1 MTPQHDI
8 HKFTMQIIVHFA
20 ILQFWIY
27 MLQPISKQRRI
38 FIISLKPPQILQ
50 YKSNNNFTV
59 NHVNNH
65 FMKHLHN
72 VTSSC
77 ALTNC
82 PSLNVV
88 DIGNTNIELVYQS
101 NIWNRLIISVGI
113 CYAIKCGTFLGCSV
127 RPLKWQIEG

>member
-1 MTPQHDI
+1 MVIWHHSMT
-8 HKFTMQIIVHFA
+8 FTSLPCKLYY
-20 ILQFWIY
+20 ILPSYSFEYICCSQY
-27 MLQPISKQRRI
+27 QNNVV
-38 FIISLKPPQILQ
+38 SLKPPQIFQ

-101 NIWNRLIISVGI
+101 NIWNRLTISVGI

-127 RPLKWQIEG
+127 MPLKWQIEG